1 MPWLV
6 AALYLLGPHQDTPPD
21 PTAFD
26 ILVQAEAL
34 HCSAIDEVCLNREFE
49 LRGQADQS
57 IRRPGGA
64 LFTCPDEQTTC
75 LSAAWQ
81 RIDHSNLS
89 RLNAI
94 VDERGWPPLTGEAA
108 MGAWYIAQHA
118 DPAPGTP
125 TAAFRERV
133 EPMVLAEVRAGR
145 LAPDTYAR
153 MADRNAL
160 SRNDAQPFGTL
171 ATCDGARFD
180 RTSVTSVEDVD
191 ARRREIGMDI
201 LLSESLSYMDGLCA
215 ARVAKPGD

>member
-6 AALYLLGPHQDTPPD
+6 AVLYLLGAQQNAPRH

-26 ILVQAEAL
+26 ILAEAEAL
-34 HCSAIDEVCLNREFE
+34 QCGASDESCLMREFE

-64 LFTCPDEQTTC
+64 QFTCPGEDNSC
-75 LSAAWQ
+75 LSAAW
-81 RIDHSNLS
+81 RRVDHSNLS
-89 RLNAI
+89 RLVAI
-94 VDERGWPPLTGEAA
+94 VDERGWPALNGEAA

-118 DPAPGTP
+118 DPTPGTW

-133 EPMVLAEVRAGR
+133 APMVLAEVQAGR

-160 SRNDAQPFGTL
+160 ARGESQPFGTL
-171 ATCDGARFD
+171 AKCDGAKFD
-180 RTSVTSVEDVD
+180 RTSVTSVDD
-191 ARRREIGMDI
+191 ADTRRRTIGMDI

-215 ARVAKPGD
+215 AQVANPGA

>member
-1 MPWLV
+1 MSWLV
-6 AALYLLGPHQDTPPD
+6 AALYLLGAYQESPPR

-26 ILVQAEAL
+26 LLTEAEAL
-34 HCSAIDEVCLNREFE
+34 RCSASDDACLTREFE
-49 LRGQADQS
+49 LRGRADQN

-64 LFTCPDEQTTC
+64 RFTCPDEQDVC
-75 LSAAWQ
+75 LSAAWR

-89 RLNAI
+89 RLIAI
-94 VDERGWPPLTGEAA
+94 VNERGWPALNGEAA

-118 DPAPGTP
+118 DPTPGTD

-133 EPMVLAEVRAGR
+133 APMVLAEVQAGR

-171 ATCDGARFD
+171 AKCDGARFD
-180 RTSVTSVEDVD
+180 RTSVTSVEDAD
-191 ARRREIGMDI
+191 TRRREVGMDI
-201 LLSESLSYMDGLCA
+201 LLSESLSYMDELCA
-215 ARVAKPGD
+215 AQVAKAGG